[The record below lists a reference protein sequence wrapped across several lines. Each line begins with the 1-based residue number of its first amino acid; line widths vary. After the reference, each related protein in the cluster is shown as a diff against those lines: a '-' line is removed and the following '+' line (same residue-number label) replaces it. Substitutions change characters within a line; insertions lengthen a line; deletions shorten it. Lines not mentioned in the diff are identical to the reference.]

1 MGVTDGAAR
10 MCRLRQERLRKKFA
24 IEEEPLQFGGGGF
37 LAVAGVAD
45 VDHLI
50 DPEVAA
56 DGAFFG
62 DARVGGAEQ
71 FAHAADDVFAF
82 DGDGHDGAALHEGD
96 DFREERPVCDV
107 GVVFF
112 EDVFVKSHHFDATQ
126 AKTGGFEAAEH
137 AADEVFGDAIRF
149 AENKGS
155 FLGHSGCG

>member
-1 MGVTDGAAR
+1 MGVTDDTVWT
-10 MCRLRQERLRKKFA
+10 CRLRLERLCKKFA
-24 IEEEPLQFGGGGF
+24 IAEETLQFGSGRF
-37 LAVAGVAD
+37 WAVTGVAD
-45 VDHLI
+45 IDHLI

-71 FAHAADDVFAF
+71 FTHAADDVFAF

-96 DFREERPVCDV
+96 DFREERPVCDM
-107 GVVFF
+107 GVVFL
-112 EDVFVKSHHFDATQ
+112 EDAFVKIHHFDATQ

-137 AADEVFGDAIRF
+137 AADEVFGDAVRF

-155 FLGHSGCG
+155 FLGHDGCG